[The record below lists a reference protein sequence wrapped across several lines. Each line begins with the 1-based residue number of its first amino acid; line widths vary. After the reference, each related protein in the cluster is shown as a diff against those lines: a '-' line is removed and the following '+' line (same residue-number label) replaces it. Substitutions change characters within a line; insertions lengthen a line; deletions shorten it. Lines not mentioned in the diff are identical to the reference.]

1 MADKHTPHPGGQDDA
16 NPAPDVQQSASN
28 SSVAK
33 KALECRLD
41 RTRPCFLDLPAE
53 IRNEIYHW
61 TLLVAPTG
69 PPPPFEVI
77 KRVPEKMFAR
87 VSVNM
92 SRTIRRFEARYAENV
107 LELTESDFVHF
118 TGSRHLEPCSM
129 AQWKPVGTM
138 DPPVLVKAI
147 EGGGLTPGLLAVN
160 KHVNAEAAPFMYA
173 RNKFKVEDCVTR
185 RNALQRFVEVIGPR
199 NAAYISHL
207 RLVCIADCSLPRN
220 VDLNQPEWI
229 QWIQA
234 MNHSELVVGDPLHK
248 TLLAMTSLE
257 TVEFKFTRRW
267 FGDHV
272 DTDGA
277 AMKIFGLIREWLDTI
292 AAKKGDSQALERIK
306 LFTWDTRRIKESDQ
320 SEELRSFLERVLAA
334 RRLQPNA
341 SSRVLALVEDLN
353 GWNLD

>member
-1 MADKHTPHPGGQDDA
+1 MADKHTPHPGGQGVA

-28 SSVAK
+28 SSVAE
-33 KALECRLD
+33 KAREYRLD
-41 RTRPCFLDLPAE
+41 RTRPCFLDLPPE

-69 PPPPFEVI
+69 PPPPLPLM
-77 KRVPEKMFAR
+77 KRVPDKMFSR

-92 SRTIRRFEARYAENV
+92 SRTIRKFEANYAEKV
-107 LELTESDFVHF
+107 LEMTESDFVHF

-129 AQWKPVGTM
+129 AQWNPVGTM

-160 KHVNAEAAPFMYA
+160 KQVNSEAAPFLYA

-185 RNALQRFVEVIGPR
+185 RNALQRFVEVIGPC
-199 NAAYISHL
+199 NASYITHL

-229 QWIQA
+229 QWIQTK
-234 MNHSELVVGDPLHK
+234 NHSELIVGDPLDK

-257 TVEFKFTRRW
+257 TMEFKFTRRW

-277 AMKIFGLIREWLDTI
+277 AMKIFSLIREWLDAT
-292 AAKKGDSQALERIK
+292 AAREGDSQALERLK
-306 LFTWDTRRIKESDQ
+306 LFTWDTHRIAESDK
-320 SEELRSFLERVLAA
+320 SDELRSFLERVIATS
-334 RRLQPNA
+334 RLQLNA
-341 SSRVLALVEDLN
+341 
-353 GWNLD
+353 